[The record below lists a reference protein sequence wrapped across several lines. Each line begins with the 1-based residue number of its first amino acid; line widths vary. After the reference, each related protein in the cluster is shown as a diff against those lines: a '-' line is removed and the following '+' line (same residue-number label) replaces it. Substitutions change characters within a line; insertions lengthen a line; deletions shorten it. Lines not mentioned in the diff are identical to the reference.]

1 MDILVCVYGIDN
13 GLSMANGEGLG
24 VRELWGEGGNPPFG
38 TTSSASHV
46 FPGFQAG
53 HRQSRLSMPT
63 IVFGCGNKT

>member
-1 MDILVCVYGIDN
+1 MGILICVHAIDKW
-13 GLSMANGEGLG
+13 LSMANGKGVG

-38 TTSSASHV
+38 TTSPASHI

-63 IVFGCGNKT
+63 IVWR